1 MKINDRLI
9 IRKFSIVMLQA
20 FIWSPL
26 IYHGVEG
33 ISIILPVMLFPWM
46 QMVII
51 ENQNVYATSY

>member
-1 MKINDRLI
+1 
-9 IRKFSIVMLQA
+9 MLQA

-33 ISIILPVMLFPWM
+33 ISVILMLFPWM

>member
-33 ISIILPVMLFPWM
+33 ISVILMLFPWM
-46 QMVII
+46 QTVII